1 MLKLRT
7 DLIGLSPFIGIM
19 GYLWGRTT
27 WAAARY
33 GGYPLAT
40 ATGFAAIIF
49 AAIAFVL
56 LVVRTNMIT
65 RWFLCFFGLA
75 LCGIGILFAVVGEFQ
90 GMYVLIFSCWYEGV
104 YGFAVGH
111 DIIRHLPRQRTSVG
125 ETIRSLFPSPSR
137 REIAGFVLCVAIG
150 VSGLV
155 MTQSWQLDSRVELR
169 FHVSA
174 QDLQR
179 TELGLYLADSYD
191 YDDPQAFVDILRDT
205 NTTLLLQGNPD
216 LFREIVSGSYNGTHW
231 GRVAANLTRLCNTA
245 GVKVEIWPVGMGGL
259 SLRNVDNMSIVYQY
273 FQGWLA
279 RNSITVDYYAFDIED
294 SVPRPLIKGFDASLV
309 GRATPH
315 SSPLYGTLSGIY
327 DMAERQAFMRTN
339 RSNWGQLVAQQ
350 QALVDQIIADGII
363 PRGTLNPNTMD
374 ALDGDYTASQIDFM
388 QSYEIRGYDYL
399 SQMIYR
405 SCEWGN
411 NDSTYKV
418 YSNGRVLDAVSP
430 YPRSAICLGCIAYPA
445 YETKEEVANDVW
457 LSVAAGVDSARLF
470 RVESWLNREANETAG
485 FAAVRDML
493 ELCRAGGTA
502 VTDYRAAW
510 ENGIFGAI
518 LADVLGDL

>member
-1 MLKLRT
+1 MLKLHA
-7 DLIGLSPFIGIM
+7 DVIGLGPFIGIM
-19 GYLWGRTT
+19 AYLWGRTI
-27 WAAARY
+27 WAASRY

-40 ATGFAAIIF
+40 AVGLTAIVF
-49 AAIAFVL
+49 GAIVFVL
-56 LVVRTNMIT
+56 LVVRTQALT
-65 RWFLCFFGLA
+65 RWVLCVVGIA
-75 LCGIGILFAVVGEFQ
+75 LCGVGIVFAVVGEFQ

-104 YGFAVGH
+104 YGLAVGH
-111 DIIRHLPRQRTSVG
+111 DIIRHLPRHRTGVA
-125 ETIRSLFPSPSR
+125 ETIRTLFPRPSR
-137 REIAGFVLCVAIG
+137 REIAGFVLCISIG
-150 VSGLV
+150 VSGVL
-155 MTQSWQLDSRVELR
+155 MTQSWRFDSRAELQ
-169 FHVSA
+169 FQVSA

-191 YDDPQAFVDILRDT
+191 YDNPQGFVDILRDT

-216 LFREIVSGSYNGTHW
+216 LFREIVSGSYNGTYW
-231 GRVAANLTRLCNTA
+231 GRVAANLTKLCNAA

-259 SLRNVDNMSIVYQY
+259 SLRNVDNMSIVYQH
-273 FQGWLA
+273 FKGWLA

-294 SVPRPLIKGFDASLV
+294 SVPRPLIKGFDASMV
-309 GRATPH
+309 GRVTPH
-315 SSPLYGTLSGIY
+315 SSPLYNTLSGIY

-339 RSNWGQLVAQQ
+339 RSNWGQLIARQ
-350 QALVDQIIADGII
+350 QALVDQIIADGIV
-363 PRGTLNPNTMD
+363 PRGTLNPNTLD
-374 ALDGDYTASQIDFM
+374 ALDGDYTGSQIDFM

-411 NDSTYKV
+411 NDSTYRI

-430 YPRSAICLGCIAYPA
+430 YQRSAICLGCIAYPA

-457 LSVAAGVDSARLF
+457 LSVAAGVDSVRLF

-493 ELCRAGGTA
+493 GLCRAGGTA
-502 VTDYRAAW
+502 VTEYDAKW
-510 ENGIFGAI
+510 DNDIFGAI
-518 LADVLGDL
+518 IGDVFGDL